1 MAFEPINYEV
11 QVKNPFDS
19 VIAGYK
25 NATTI
30 RDDQQKQAQ
39 ALAEQAQ
46 AQQYQAEVSAA
57 LRNPTPQ
64 AFSALAV
71 KYPQHREAFKQGWD
85 TLNTAQQ
92 QSELKDA
99 SAIAATLH
107 AGRHD
112 LALQQL
118 DQRIEAA
125 KNSGM
130 PTGEY
135 QALRDQIESNP
146 QEAYGMTLHVISS
159 LPGGDKVLTNLSTIG
174 TEKRAADEA
183 PAVLAKKVADAEK
196 AGIDAKYAEQGAVID
211 LQKKGWDIKKIQEDI
226 EISKQANRIAAMNAA
241 AAREGNALKRE
252 ELKLKIAE
260 TRQALDDKIRTK
272 VADAEASATTIDNS
286 LNTIERLKRNKS
298 LNDVVGSIEG
308 RVPSVFSDEG
318 ADAISLIETLG
329 SQAFLSQATNLKGMG
344 ALSNAEGE
352 KLQSA
357 LTNLRRTQ
365 SEEQFRANLDEA
377 SRLLKKGRE
386 TLSKRTGVPLGSPD
400 TPAAP
405 GSRPPLSSFGG
416 R

>member
-19 VIAGYK
+19 IIAGYK

-183 PAVLAKKVADAEK
+183 PAVLAKKVAEAEK

-329 SQAFLSQATNLKGMG
+329 SQAFLSQAANLKGMG

>member
-19 VIAGYK
+19 IIAGYK

-146 QEAYGMTLHVISS
+146 QDAYGMTLHVISS
-159 LPGGDKVLTNLSTIG
+159 LPGGDKVLTNLSAIG
-174 TEKRAADEA
+174 KEKRESDEA
-183 PAVLAKKVADAEK
+183 PAVLAKKVAEAEK
-196 AGIDAKYAEQGAVID
+196 AGIDAKYAEQGAVLD

-260 TRQALDDKIRTK
+260 TRQALDEKIRTK

-329 SQAFLSQATNLKGMG
+329 SQAFLSQAANLKGMG

-357 LTNLRRTQ
+357 LTNLGRTQ
-365 SEEQFRANLDEA
+365 SEAQFRANLDEA

-386 TLSKRTGVPLGSPD
+386 TLTKRTGVPLGKPD